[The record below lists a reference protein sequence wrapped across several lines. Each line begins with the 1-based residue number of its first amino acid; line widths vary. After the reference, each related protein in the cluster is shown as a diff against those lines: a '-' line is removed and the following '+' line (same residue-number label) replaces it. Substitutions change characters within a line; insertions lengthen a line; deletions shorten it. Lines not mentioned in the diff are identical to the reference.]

1 MRRAP
6 PLAIAC
12 ALSLAGPPP
21 AHAVSPLIPVSAIAP
36 AVAPPG
42 AQKGVSRGVAITA
55 STGNRAVPRT
65 GEAAGARRPYSVDDL
80 LALESLGPA
89 AIAPDG
95 RWAVLQT
102 YDRWD
107 AQARFDLDSWGRL
120 GLGRVTRIDL
130 VQGDALPRPAFP
142 QAAGVGYTAG
152 PLSPSGQ
159 RLAVLRLQGR
169 ALELG
174 VATLET
180 GAITWLGVSPPLDV
194 WGRTVAWR
202 TEDELI
208 AIDQAPDTPGS
219 GLGLGWLVQDRTTRA
234 WAQAAAGRYSGVVL
248 GSGAYRDARPQASP
262 SALLRIDLRD
272 GAVTVLARGAFVDL
286 EIAPRGGHVA
296 ALAEAEDLIPDP
308 GPLSTGTPFRRRALT
323 LVDLTTLETRA
334 PCPACDLDARL
345 LAWSASGQSLLVHD
359 RGLAG
364 VRPAAYWRIPA
375 RGAAEALDT
384 PGLRPVLSA
393 TADHGL
399 AASGTWLGE
408 TPLIPAQP
416 LSGPS
421 RTSWWRLERDGP
433 RALPPC
439 TAGGEMRLVGV
450 SGPSPLMACGEAVF
464 AVSPDG
470 ALTPIATGRVQ
481 RLTGRTVRLAAA
493 PRPAQ
498 DLAVITPGP
507 AGRRLAPLLGGG
519 AVTLGADEVPLA
531 LSVQGQAAVTQT
543 TDDQGVQ
550 SVWLVR
556 AGQARRRLLTL
567 NSGLA
572 GVTVSRPAPIRHV
585 GPDGQALTSWL
596 YPPTG
601 PLPPSHRAPPLVVIP
616 YPGETHARPPAG
628 QAPGSLRFSANAQVI
643 AARGYAVLV
652 PSLPYPAQGEPMDGL
667 ADQILQVVDAAA
679 AQAAIDPQRVA
690 IWGHSYGGYTAL
702 AAATQSRR
710 FSAIIA
716 SASASNLLSY
726 YGRIGPLA
734 AAAPEVG
741 LPIAPSA
748 GWFETGQ
755 GRMGAPPWV
764 DPQRYLRNSPIV
776 RADRITAPVLLIHGD
791 LDKDLSQPQGLFA
804 ALYRQ
809 NKDAVLVTYR
819 GEGHIVQGPANV
831 RDEYD
836 RVFDFLDRHLRP
848 RPQDQAPSRPSPDP
862 AVQ

>member
-21 AHAVSPLIPVSAIAP
+21 VHAVSPLIPAPARAP
-36 AVAPPG
+36 AVAATD
-42 AQKGVSRGVAITA
+42 AQTGVLHGPAIT
-55 STGNRAVPRT
+55 SPTGERAVPRT
-65 GEAAGARRPYSVDDL
+65 GEAADARRPYSVGHL

-89 AIAPDG
+89 AIAADG
-95 RWAVLQT
+95 RWGVLQT

-120 GLGRVTRIDL
+120 GLGRVTRLDL
-130 VQGDALPRPAFP
+130 VHGEAPPRPAFP

-152 PLSPSGQ
+152 PLSPSGK

-180 GAITWLGVSPPLDV
+180 GAVTWLGVSPPLDV

-202 TEDELI
+202 NEDELI
-208 AIDQAPDTPGS
+208 AIDQAPDMPGS
-219 GLGLGWLVQDRTTRA
+219 GLGLGWLVQERTTWA
-234 WAQAAAGRYSGVVL
+234 WAQAGAGRYSGVVL
-248 GSGAYRDARPQASP
+248 GSGAYRDAHPQASP
-262 SALLRIDLRD
+262 SALVRIDLRGG
-272 GAVTVLARGAFVDL
+272 GATTLARGAFVDL
-286 EIAPRGGHVA
+286 EIAPGGGHVA
-296 ALAEAEDLIPDP
+296 ALAEAEDLAPDP

-323 LVDLTTLETRA
+323 LVDLATLEARA

-345 LAWSASGQSLLVHD
+345 LAWSASGQTLLIHD

-375 RGAAEALDT
+375 RGAAVALQT
-384 PGLRPVLSA
+384 PGVMTVLSP

-399 AASGTWLGE
+399 TANGTWLGE
-408 TPLIPAQP
+408 TPLIPAKP
-416 LSGPS
+416 ISGPS
-421 RTSWWRLERDGP
+421 RTTWWRLEHNGP

-439 TAGGEMRLVGV
+439 PNGGDMRLVGV
-450 SGPSPLMACGEAVF
+450 SGPSPLMACGEAVL
-464 AVSPDG
+464 AVSLEG
-470 ALTPIATGRVQ
+470 ALTPFATGLVQ
-481 RLTGRTVRLAAA
+481 RLTGRTVRLTAAA
-493 PRPAQ
+493 RPAQ
-498 DLAVITPGP
+498 ELAVITPGP
-507 AGRRLAPLLGGG
+507 AGRRLAPLQGGG
-519 AVTLGADEVPLA
+519 AVTLGTDDVPLA
-531 LSVQGQAAVTQT
+531 LSAQGQAAVTQT
-543 TDDQGVQ
+543 IDDQGVQ
-550 SVWLVR
+550 SVWLLGPDR
-556 AGQARRRLLTL
+556 ARRRLLTV

-572 GVTVSRPAPIRHV
+572 GVAVSRPTPVRHV

-596 YPPTG
+596 YPATR
-601 PLPPSHRAPPLVVIP
+601 PLPPGQRAPLVVVP

-643 AARGYAVLV
+643 AGRGYAVLV
-652 PSLPYPAQGEPMDGL
+652 PSLPYRARGEPMDGL

-690 IWGHSYGGYTAL
+690 IWGHSYGGYAAL
-702 AAATQSRR
+702 ASATQSRR

-809 NKDAVLVTYR
+809 NKDAVLITYR
-819 GEGHIVQGPANV
+819 GEGHIIQGPANV
-831 RDEYD
+831 RDQYA
-836 RVFDFLDRHLRP
+836 RVFGFLDRHLRP
-848 RPQDQAPSRPSPDP
+848 GPQDPPPSPSSP
-862 AVQ
+862 APPLQ

>member
-21 AHAVSPLIPVSAIAP
+21 VHAANPPIPVPSGAP
-36 AVAPPG
+36 AVA
-42 AQKGVSRGVAITA
+42 AADAEKGVSQGAGIKAATDGK
-55 STGNRAVPRT
+55 SVP
-65 GEAAGARRPYSVDDL
+65 GAAQAARARRPYSVDDL

-95 RWAVLQT
+95 RWGVLQT

-130 VQGDALPRPAFP
+130 VHGDAPPRPAFA
-142 QAAGVGYTAG
+142 QAVGVGYTAG

-180 GAITWLGVSPPLDV
+180 GGVTWLGVSPPLDV

-202 TEDELI
+202 NDDELI

-219 GLGLGWLVQDRTTRA
+219 GLGLGWLVQERTTRA

-262 SALLRIDLRD
+262 SALVRIDLR
-272 GAVTVLARGAFVDL
+272 GGGVTALARAAFVDL
-286 EIAPRGGHVA
+286 EIAPGGGHVA
-296 ALAEAEDLIPDP
+296 ALAEAEDLAPGP

-323 LVDLTTLETRA
+323 LVDLATLEVRA
-334 PCPACDLDARL
+334 PCPTCDLDARL
-345 LAWSASGQSLLVHD
+345 LAWSASGQTLLIHD

-375 RGAAEALDT
+375 RGAAAALDT
-384 PGLRPVLSA
+384 PGLRPVLSG

-399 AASGTWLGE
+399 AARGTWLGE
-408 TPLIPAQP
+408 TPVIPAQP
-416 LSGPS
+416 VSGPS
-421 RTSWWRLERDGP
+421 RTGWWRLERDGP
-433 RALPPC
+433 QALPPC
-439 TAGGEMRLVGV
+439 PAGGEMRLVGV

-464 AVSPDG
+464 AVALEG
-470 ALTPIATGRVQ
+470 ALTPIATGLIQ
-481 RLTGRTVRLAAA
+481 RLTGRTVRLAAT

-507 AGRRLAPLLGGG
+507 AGRRLAPLQGGG
-519 AVTLGADEVPLA
+519 ALTLGADEVPLA
-531 LSVQGQAAVTQT
+531 LSARGLAAVTQT

-572 GVTVSRPAPIRHV
+572 GVAVSRPVPIRHV

-601 PLPPSHRAPPLVVIP
+601 PLAREGRAPLVVIP
-616 YPGETHARPPAG
+616 YPGETHAGPPTG

-667 ADQILQVVDAAA
+667 AEQILQGVDAAA
-679 AQAAIDPQRVA
+679 SQAAIDPQRVA
-690 IWGHSYGGYTAL
+690 IWGHSYGGYAAL

-819 GEGHIVQGPANV
+819 GEGHIIQGPANV

-836 RVFDFLDRHLRP
+836 RVFGFLDRDLRP
-848 RPQDQAPSRPSPDP
+848 GPQDPPPSHSSPAP
-862 AVQ
+862 ALQ